1 MEVGK
6 AEEQEADNKGVRIFV
21 QCGFMLVKSE
31 KASPFHKL
39 IKGQQ
44 S

>member
-21 QCGFMLVKSE
+21 QCFMLVKSE